1 MRFIAASV
9 SALALAVALS
19 APAWAQEGTIQGN
32 QQAPLLFVVPAP
44 GGTQAAP
51 PAQSVQPDPGRVIIL
66 TPQAGAAAPFDFE
79 RFARELTERAYLQ
92 GRIDERQATQRT
104 GAAQLSQADLE
115 RLATQLFERGYLQGR
130 FEGQLMQAV
139 QS

>member
-1 MRFIAASV
+1 M
-9 SALALAVALS
+9 
-19 APAWAQEGTIQGN
+19 
-32 QQAPLLFVVPAP
+32 VPAP

-66 TPQAGAAAPFDFE
+66 TPQVGQAAPQPAPQAGAAAPFDFE

-130 FEGQLMQAV
+130 FEG
-139 QS
+139 